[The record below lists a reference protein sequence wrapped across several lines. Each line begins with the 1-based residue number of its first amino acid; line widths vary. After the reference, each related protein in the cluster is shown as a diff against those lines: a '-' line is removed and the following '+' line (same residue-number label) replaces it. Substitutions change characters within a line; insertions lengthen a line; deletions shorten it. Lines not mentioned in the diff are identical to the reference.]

1 MSMSWERTG
10 YKVAIDSP
18 GTRPGTKP
26 GPPPGTKSA
35 GSVTQMFARSAVGR
49 SMAKAPS
56 AWVGLVLMVANTGI
70 ALVDLSLLAGNLPH

>member
-10 YKVAIDSP
+10 YKAAVHGP

-26 GPPPGTKSA
+26 GPQPGPKSV
-35 GSVTQMFARSAVGR
+35 GSVAQMFARSAVGR

-70 ALVDLSLLAGNLPH
+70 ALVDLSLLAGNIPH

>member
-1 MSMSWERTG
+1 
-10 YKVAIDSP
+10 
-18 GTRPGTKP
+18 
-26 GPPPGTKSA
+26 
-35 GSVTQMFARSAVGR
+35 MFARSAVGR

>member
-26 GPPPGTKSA
+26 GP
-35 GSVTQMFARSAVGR
+35 RR
-49 SMAKAPS
+49 APS
-56 AWVGLVLMVANTGI
+56 QP
-70 ALVDLSLLAGNLPH
+70 AL